1 METVTI
7 DCINKRK
14 GEIKMN
20 AEDKRILLKICVSIV
35 GLLIAGYLFGF
46 LGVVIGLVAIYFLFK
61 KDDGKQV
68 GEDPTSDAKLNYL
81 IFCGAFV
88 VALVLAYLF
97 GIFGVIVGLGLVG
110 GAIYNLVFKSG
121 GEEYYEDDRDQTI
134 REKEAYIRQLEEE
147 ARKRK

>member
-1 METVTI
+1 
-7 DCINKRK
+7 
-14 GEIKMN
+14 MN

-35 GLLIAGYLFGF
+35 GLLIVGYLFGF

-81 IFCGAFV
+81 IFCGALV

-97 GIFGVIVGLGLVG
+97 GIVGVIVGLGLVF
-110 GAIYNLVFKSG
+110 GAIYNISFNNNN
-121 GEEYYEDDRDQTI
+121 EEYYEDDRDQTI

-147 ARKRK
+147 AKRRK

>member
-1 METVTI
+1 V
-7 DCINKRK
+7 
-14 GEIKMN
+14 N
-20 AEDKRILLKICVSIV
+20 AEDKRILMKIVGSIV
-35 GLLIAGYLFGF
+35 GMFVMGYLFGF
-46 LGVVIGLVAIYFLFK
+46 LGVIISLVAVYFLFK

-97 GIFGVIVGLGLVG
+97 GIFGVIIGFGIVAGS
-110 GAIYNLVFKSG
+110 IFNLVFSRNDT
-121 GEEYYEDDRDQTI
+121 EEYYEDDRDQAL

-147 ARKRK
+147 ARRRK

>member
-1 METVTI
+1 
-7 DCINKRK
+7 
-14 GEIKMN
+14 MN
-20 AEDKRILLKICVSIV
+20 AEDKRILLKIVGSVV
-35 GLLIAGYLFGF
+35 GLVIVGYLFGF
-46 LGVVIGLVAIYFLFK
+46 LGVVIGLVAVYFLFK

-97 GIFGVIVGLGLVG
+97 GIVGVIVGFGIVA
-110 GAIYNLVFKSG
+110 GAIFNLAFDRNNS
-121 GEEYYEDDRDQTI
+121 EEYYEDDRDQTI

-147 ARKRK
+147 ARRRK